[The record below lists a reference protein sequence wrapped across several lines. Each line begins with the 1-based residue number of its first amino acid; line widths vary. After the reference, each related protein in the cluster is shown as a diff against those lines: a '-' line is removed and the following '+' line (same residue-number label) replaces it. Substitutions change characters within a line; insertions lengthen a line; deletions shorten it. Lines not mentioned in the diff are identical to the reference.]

1 MHIEEKLDC
10 IAAIATPLGNSGIGI
25 IRISGDDSI
34 RLIDRI
40 ARCPGK
46 IFTTLPSHTIHY
58 GWIWD
63 VEGKKPIDEVLIS
76 IMRAPKTFT
85 GEDTIE
91 INCHGGSFITHRIL
105 EEVLRA
111 GAVLAE
117 PGEFSKRAFLNGK
130 MDLSKAEAI
139 IDMIEA
145 DNTLS
150 IDNAVLQMRGN
161 IRRRIDQL
169 RSALL
174 YEIAYIE
181 SVLDDPEHMDFSDRR
196 DEFFIQIDR
205 IKNELQAIVDRTKQG
220 RLIKDG
226 IRTAII
232 GKTNVGK
239 STLLNALLGE
249 ERAIVTD
256 IEGTTRD
263 SIEETVRLGDIHLRL
278 IDTAG
283 IRQTEDV
290 VEKIGIDR
298 AYSQIEQADLILYVC
313 DISRPAD
320 DEDIH
325 LMQQVKNK
333 NCIVLLN
340 KSDREQRF
348 DRSLLETHLP
358 QRPVLSVSAKEQIGL
373 EQLTIQIEQLFRL
386 DHLAMEDELY
396 ITNLRQSLLFE
407 KALQSICM
415 VQQSLAENMP
425 EDFYSIDLMAAYQ
438 TLGEIIG
445 ETIHDDVAN
454 EIFSKFC
461 TGK

>member
-34 RLIDRI
+34 QLIDRI

-46 IFTTLPSHTIHY
+46 KFATLPSHTIHY

-63 VEGKKPIDEVLIS
+63 IKGEKAIDEVLIS

-105 EEVLRA
+105 EEVLKA
-111 GAVLAE
+111 GAAPAE

-145 DNTLS
+145 NNTLS

-161 IRRRIDQL
+161 IRHRVERL
-169 RSALL
+169 RSTLL

-181 SVLDDPEHMDFSDRR
+181 SVLDDPEHLNFSDRR
-196 DEFFIQIDR
+196 EEFYMQVTQV
-205 IKNELQAIVDRTKQG
+205 KKELQIIVDRTKQG

-263 SIEETVRLGDIHLRL
+263 SIEETIRLGDIHLRL

-283 IRQTEDV
+283 IRKTEDV
-290 VEKIGIDR
+290 IEQIGIDR
-298 AYSQIEQADLILYVC
+298 SYSQIEQADLILYVC
-313 DISRPAD
+313 DSSRPAD

-325 LMQQVKNK
+325 LMQQLRDK

-340 KSDREQRF
+340 KNDREQRF
-348 DRSLLETHLP
+348 DRTLLETYLP
-358 QRPVLSVSAKEQIGL
+358 QKTVLPISAKEQLGL
-373 EQLTIQIEQLFRL
+373 EELTVQIERLFSL
-386 DHLAMEDELY
+386 DELSMKDELY

-415 VQQSLAENMP
+415 VEQSLADDMP
-425 EDFYSIDLMAAYQ
+425 EDFYSIDLMAAYE

-445 ETIHDDVAN
+445 ETVHDDVAN